1 MPRTGVARKLYKRMM
16 EKPTSLRA
24 IKTTLAREGLAPRKS
39 LGQNF
44 LYDANIPNK
53 IVAAGAVEKTD
64 LVLEIGPGLGVLTSI
79 LIEQAGM
86 VVAVEYDRGLFR
98 ILQENLATVPNLRLI
113 NQDFLQ
119 VDLPSLLE
127 PFRKDFPVFK
137 VIANLPY
144 YITTPVLFKL
154 IESGPRWG
162 VMVFLVQK
170 EVAERLC
177 AGPGS
182 DEYGAVTVMLNYY
195 GTVEKVA
202 VVPRTVFYPVP
213 QVDSAAIR
221 ITPHPGTA
229 ELYPGLHRV
238 VQAAFGQRRK
248 TILNALFA
256 GGILLGNTDKLG
268 LAARLRDL
276 GIDPERRGETLTLE
290 EFLKI
295 ARIARV
301 AP

>member
-1 MPRTGVARKLYKRMM
+1 M
-16 EKPTSLRA
+16 EKPTSLRV
-24 IKTTLAREGLAPRKS
+24 IKNALAREGLAPRKS

-44 LYDANIPNK
+44 LCDANIPNK

-86 VVAVEYDRGLFR
+86 VIAVEYDRGLFR

-119 VDLPSLLE
+119 VDLWSLLE
-127 PFRKDFPVFK
+127 PLRNDFPVFK

-154 IESGPRWG
+154 VESGLHWG
-162 VMVFLVQK
+162 GMVFLIQK

-182 DEYGAVTVMLNYY
+182 DAYGAVTVMINFF

-202 VVPRTVFYPVP
+202 MVPRTVFYPVP

-221 ITPHPGTA
+221 ITPHPGPT
-229 ELYPGLHRV
+229 ELYPSLHRV

-256 GGILLGNTDKLG
+256 GGILLGSNEKSE
-268 LAARLRDL
+268 LAVSLRDL
-276 GIDPERRGETLTLE
+276 GIDPERRGETLALE
-290 EFLKI
+290 EFIKI
-295 ARIARV
+295 ARIAAM